1 MGKGILGRRLGE
13 SELSKGRCPAN
24 ESERRE
30 EGMKGRDGSLFRM
43 EHHQGTV
50 SQDPAK
56 RS

>member
-13 SELSKGRCPAN
+13 SELSKGRRPAN

-50 SQDPAK
+50 SQDPA
-56 RS
+56 